1 MAVTTEPKQG
11 TAVVGGSDPK
21 IDAHAKATGQTVYA
35 DDIHLPRMLVGR
47 LLRSPHRHAK
57 IHGINV
63 SRAAALPGVHG
74 VLTGADLPIRY
85 GIMPVAQDEHALAI
99 EKVRYHGEPVA
110 AVAAIDEETAEEALR
125 LIEVE
130 YEELAPISS
139 IADAM
144 RPDLPL
150 IDGDRDRDGTGV
162 GRQVNRKGTLEFGDV
177 AGGFARAD
185 RTYEDLFF
193 FEGNTHLPMEEHAAV
208 AQWEPEPRGRLTLWS
223 STQVPHYL
231 HRTLARV
238 LELEPNRI
246 RVIATPVGGGF
257 GGKSDPFSHE
267 ICAARL
273 AMLTGRPVKF
283 TLTREEVFYAHRGRH
298 PVLMRVRTGFT
309 EDGTLTAM
317 AFRTMLDGGAFGSYG
332 PASVY
337 YTGALQTVTYD
348 VPTYKFEG
356 VRVLTNKPP
365 CGPKRGHGTPQPRF
379 ALECHLDKIA
389 TDLGIDPI
397 DLRLRNL
404 IEPYSYSINHLRV
417 TTCGLR
423 ECIEIVDGASGWREK
438 HGKLPYGRGVGFAIG
453 AYLCGAGLPIYF
465 NDMSQSEVQIKV
477 DRGGGVTVYS
487 MAIDIGQGS
496 DHMLVTIVAE
506 VLGLRPRDI
515 ALVAADT
522 DLTPID
528 LGSYSSRVTFMAGN
542 AAVQAAERMRDKVF
556 AAVSAD
562 LGVPVEKLVARDG
575 RIFDRD
581 DPAIGMDW
589 AAAVGVASVLH
600 PPLVTA
606 GSYKTPKLAGPYK
619 GGGVGPSPAYSYTAS
634 VVELECDPET
644 GVVEVDRVWIAHDI
658 GKAINR
664 VSAEGQVVGSV
675 YMALGEALFEE
686 QTFRRGYLK
695 NPSIL
700 EYRSP
705 TFLEMPE
712 VETFLVETDDPEGP
726 FGAKEVGQG
735 PLLPVIP
742 AVANAIYD
750 AVGVRVD
757 EVPISPDKVVKALG
771 EKAKGNESRVGPK
784 AMPEFDY
791 GEPVRVDPPDQLSLR
806 EVLAP

>member
-1 MAVTTEPKQG
+1 MATTEARPAVEQE
-11 TAVVGGSDPK
+11 AVVVGGTDPN
-21 IDAHAKATGQTVYA
+21 ITAHAKATGQTIYA
-35 DDIHLPRMLVGR
+35 DDIHLPRMLIGKF
-47 LLRSPHRHAK
+47 LRSPFRHARILRVDISK
-57 IHGINV
+57 
-63 SRAAALPGVHG
+63 AAALAGVRA
-74 VLTGADLPIRY
+74 VLTGRDLPILF
-85 GIMPVAQDEHALAI
+85 GIMPVSQDEHTLAI

-110 AVAAIDEETAEEALR
+110 AVAAVDEETAEEALR
-125 LIEVE
+125 LIDVE

-139 IADAM
+139 IEDAM
-144 RPDLPL
+144 NPELPL
-150 IDGDRDRDGTGV
+150 IAGEGM
-162 GRQVNRKGTLEFGDV
+162 GRQVNRLGTLEFGDV
-177 AGGFARAD
+177 DGGFAAAD

-208 AQWEPEPRGRLTLWS
+208 AQWEPEPRGRVTVWS

-231 HRTLARV
+231 HRTLAKV
-238 LELEPNRI
+238 LELSPDRI
-246 RVIATPVGGGF
+246 RVVATPVGGGF

-267 ICAARL
+267 IAAAKL
-273 AMLTGRPVKF
+273 AMVTGRPVKF

-298 PVLMRVRTGFT
+298 PVLMHVRTGFR
-309 EDGTLTAM
+309 ENGELTAM

-332 PASVY
+332 PASMY

-348 VPTYKFEG
+348 VPVYKFEG

-379 ALECHLDKIA
+379 ALECHLDKVA
-389 TDLGIDPI
+389 VDLGVDPV
-397 DLRLRNL
+397 DLRLKNL
-404 IEPYSYSINHLRV
+404 IDPYSMTVNHLRV

-423 ECIEIVDGASGWREK
+423 ECIETVADASFWREK
-438 HGKLPYGRGVGFAIG
+438 WGKLPYGRGVGFAVG
-453 AYLCGAGLPIYF
+453 AYMCGAGLPIYF
-465 NDMSQSEVQIKV
+465 NDMAQSEVHIKV

-542 AAVQAAERMRDKVF
+542 AALEAARGMRDKIF

-562 LGVPVEKLVARDG
+562 LGVPAERLVAREG
-575 RIFDRD
+575 RVYDAD
-581 DPAIGMDW
+581 EPEVGMDW
-589 AAAVGVASVLH
+589 QAAVQVASVLER
-600 PPLVTA
+600 PLVTG
-606 GSYKTPKLAGPYK
+606 GSYRAPKLAGPYK
-619 GGGVGPSPAYSYTAS
+619 GAGVGPSPAYSFTAS
-634 VVELECDPET
+634 VVELDCDPET
-644 GVVEVDRVWIAHDI
+644 GVVEVDRIWIAHDI
-658 GKAINR
+658 GKPINR
-664 VSAEGQVVGSV
+664 ISVEGQIVGSV
-675 YMALGEALFEE
+675 YMALGEALYEE
-686 QTFRRGYLK
+686 QAFRGGYLK
-695 NPSIL
+695 NPSML

-757 EVPISPDKVVKALG
+757 EVPISPDKVVRALRLQEQG
-771 EKAKGNESRVGPK
+771 REPRVGPK
-784 AMPEFDY
+784 RMPDFDY
-791 GEPVRVDPPDQLSLR
+791 GEPVQVDPPEQFPSTEAMPL
-806 EVLAP
+806 

>member
-1 MAVTTEPKQG
+1 MAATEARPAVEG
-11 TAVVGGSDPK
+11 GAAVVGGTDPS
-21 IDAHAKATGQTVYA
+21 ITAHAKATGQTVYA

-47 LLRSPHRHAK
+47 LLRSPYRHAN
-57 IHGINV
+57 IVRIDV
-63 SRAAALPGVHG
+63 SKAAALPGVHG
-74 VLTGADLPIRY
+74 VLTGRDLPTLF

-110 AVAAIDEETAEEALR
+110 AVAAADEETADEALR

-130 YEELAPISS
+130 YEELAPVSS
-139 IADAM
+139 IEDAM
-144 RPDLPL
+144 NPDLPL
-150 IDGDRDRDGTGV
+150 IAGEGT
-162 GRQVNRKGTLEFGDV
+162 GRQVNRLGTLEFGDV
-177 AGGFARAD
+177 EAGFARAD

-193 FEGNTHLPMEEHAAV
+193 FEGNTHLPMEEHSAV
-208 AQWEPEPRGRLTLWS
+208 AQWEPEPRGRVTVWS

-231 HRTLARV
+231 HRTLAKV
-238 LELEPNRI
+238 LGLSAERI

-267 ICAARL
+267 LCAAKL
-273 AMLTGRPVKF
+273 AIATGRPVKF
-283 TLTREEVFYAHRGRH
+283 TLMREEVFYAHRGRH
-298 PVLMRVRTGFT
+298 PVLMHVRTGFK
-309 EDGTLTAM
+309 EDGELTAM

-332 PASVY
+332 PASMY

-348 VPTYKFEG
+348 VPVYKFEG

-379 ALECHLDKIA
+379 ALECQLDKVA
-389 TDLGIDPI
+389 VDLGIDPV

-404 IEPYSYSINHLRV
+404 IEPFTMTVNHMRV

-423 ECIEIVDGASGWREK
+423 ECIETVAEASDWSAK
-438 HGKLPYGRGVGFAIG
+438 WGKLPHGRGVGFAVG
-453 AYLCGAGLPIYF
+453 SYMCGAGLPIYF
-465 NDMSQSEVQIKV
+465 NDMAQSEVQIKV
-477 DRGGGVTVYS
+477 DRGGGVTVFS

-496 DHMLVTIVAE
+496 DQMLVTIVAE

-542 AAVQAAERMRDKVF
+542 AALEAAERLRDKVF

-562 LGVPVEKLVARDG
+562 LGVPAVRLVARDARVYDAEHPEVG
-575 RIFDRD
+575 V
-581 DPAIGMDW
+581 DW
-589 AAAVGVASVLH
+589 QAAVEVASVLER
-600 PPLVTA
+600 PLVTA
-606 GSYKTPKLAGPYK
+606 GSYRAPKLAGPYK
-619 GGGVGPSPAYSYTAS
+619 GAGVGPSPAYSYTAS
-634 VVELECDPET
+634 VVEIDCDPET
-644 GVVEVDRVWIAHDI
+644 GVVEVDRIWIAHDI

-664 VSAEGQVVGSV
+664 VAVEGQVVGSV
-675 YMALGEALFEE
+675 YMALGEALYEE
-686 QTFRRGYLK
+686 QAFRGGYLK

-700 EYRSP
+700 EYKSP
-705 TFLEMPE
+705 SFLEMPE
-712 VETFLVETDDPEGP
+712 VETFLVETDDPDGP

-750 AVGVRVD
+750 AVGVRID
-757 EVPISPDKVVKALG
+757 EVPASPDKVVRALRLQEQG
-771 EKAKGNESRVGPK
+771 KEPRVGPK
-784 AMPEFDY
+784 RMPDFDY
-791 GEPVRVDPPDQLSLR
+791 GDPIKVDPPEQFPTTEAVQL
-806 EVLAP
+806 

>member
-1 MAVTTEPKQG
+1 MTITIDSQQTHG

-57 IHGINV
+57 ILRIDV
-63 SRAAALPGVHG
+63 AQAATLPGVHAI
-74 VLTGADLPIRY
+74 LTGRDLPIRY

-99 EKVRYHGEPVA
+99 DKVRYHGEPVA
-110 AVAAIDEETAEEALR
+110 AVAAIDEETADDALR

-130 YEELAPISS
+130 YEELAPVSS
-139 IADAM
+139 IEDAIN
-144 RPDLPL
+144 PELPL
-150 IDGDRDRDGTGV
+150 IDGEGL
-162 GRQVNRKGTLEFGDV
+162 GRQVNRLGTLEFGDV
-177 AGGFARAD
+177 AGGFERAD

-193 FEGNTHLPMEEHAAV
+193 FEGNTHLPMEEHSAV
-208 AQWEPEPRGRLTLWS
+208 AQWEPEPRARVTIWS

-238 LELEPNRI
+238 LELPPGRI
-246 RVIATPVGGGF
+246 RVVATPVGGGF

-273 AMLTGRPVKF
+273 AMVTGRPVKF
-283 TLTREEVFYAHRGRH
+283 TLMREEVFYAHRGRH
-298 PVLMRVRTGFT
+298 PVLMRVRTGFK
-309 EDGTLTAM
+309 EDGTLTAL
-317 AFRTMLDGGAFGSYG
+317 AFRNMLDGGAFGSYG
-332 PASVY
+332 PASTY
-337 YTGALQTVTYD
+337 YTGALQSITYD

-356 VRVLTNKPP
+356 VRLLTNKPP
-365 CGPKRGHGTPQPRF
+365 CGPKRGHGTVQPRF
-379 ALECHLDKIA
+379 ALECHLDKVA
-389 TDLGIDPI
+389 VDLGIDPI
-397 DLRLRNL
+397 DLRLHNL
-404 IEPYSYSINHLRV
+404 IEPYSRSINHMRV
-417 TTCGLR
+417 TTCGLH
-423 ECIEIVDGASGWREK
+423 ECIELVDAASRWREK
-438 HGKLPYGRGVGFAIG
+438 HGRLPYGRGIGFAVG
-453 AYLCGAGLPIYF
+453 AYMCGAGLPIYF
-465 NDMSQSEVQIKV
+465 NDMSQSEVQIKI
-477 DRGGGVTVYS
+477 DRGGGVTVFS

-496 DHMLVTIVAE
+496 DNMLATIVAE

-515 ALVAADT
+515 ALIAADT

-542 AAVQAAERMRDKVF
+542 AAVQAAQRMRDKLF

-562 LGVPVEKLVARDG
+562 LGVPADRLRARDA
-575 RIFDRD
+575 RIFDCD
-581 DPAIGMDW
+581 DPSIGMDW
-589 AAAVGVASVLH
+589 AAAVEVASVLE

-606 GSYKTPKLAGPYK
+606 GAYKPPKLAGPYK
-619 GGGVGPSPAYSYTAS
+619 GAGVGPSPAYSFTAAI
-634 VVELECDPET
+634 VELDCDPQT
-644 GVVEVDRVWIAHDI
+644 GVVDLDRVWIAHDI
-658 GKAINR
+658 GKPLNTR
-664 VSAEGQVVGSV
+664 DVEGQVVGSV

-695 NPSIL
+695 NPSLL

-742 AVANAIYD
+742 AVANAIAD

-757 EVPISPDKVVKALG
+757 EVPISPDKIVKALQQ
-771 EKAKGNESRVGPK
+771 KAQGKEPRVGPK
-784 AMPEFDY
+784 RMPDFDY
-791 GEPVRVDPPDQLSLR
+791 GEPIKVDPPEQLPGR
-806 EVLAP
+806 EVMSL